1 MVNAFSPG
9 DDVVQLVDEA
19 RGGSEKAF
27 TRLVRLFQARVRT
40 YLSRFVE
47 NQDSVDDIAQETF
60 IAAHRSLSEFRGDAL
75 FSTWLLGIARNRAL
89 MHLREESRRGLNQP
103 VPLEAEI
110 AGWLAAKIDS
120 GAEGSRTHEPEV
132 AALQACLKNL
142 PEHSARLVRD
152 HYFEGRPGPALA
164 QELGKKESTLW
175 VTLMRIRNALR
186 VCIERR
192 LATSGAQS

>member
-1 MVNAFSPG
+1 MNTISSD
-9 DDVVQLVDEA
+9 DDVVRLVEEA

-40 YLSRFVE
+40 YLCRFVE
-47 NQDSVDDIAQETF
+47 HQDVVDDIAQETF
-60 IAAHRSLSEFRGDAL
+60 LAAHRSLPEFRGEAL
-75 FSTWLLGIARNRAL
+75 FSTWLLGIARHRAL
-89 MHLREESRRGLNQP
+89 MHLREESRRGLNRP
-103 VPLEAEI
+103 VPLESEI
-110 AGWLAAKIDS
+110 AGWLAAKIS
-120 GAEGSRTHEPEV
+120 TGADDCGTHGPELT
-132 AALQACLKNL
+132 ALQACLKNL
-142 PEHSARLVRD
+142 PEHSAKLVRD
-152 HYFEGRPGPALA
+152 HYFKGRPGPALA